1 MALFFFF
8 NFLLLFT
15 EGSTQCNV
23 IPITAQADTICFVLS
38 EKVFM
43 TRGPCSLSRFNEKGI
58 AEEKEMMIAAR
69 GKASSSIVPCT
80 GDPMV
85 MTFSNDKSIL
95 EF

>member
-1 MALFFFF
+1 
-8 NFLLLFT
+8 
-15 EGSTQCNV
+15 
-23 IPITAQADTICFVLS
+23 
-38 EKVFM
+38 M